1 MVNYASERRRRG
13 QGSGV
18 AASLAHS
25 VPRRRPSAP
34 LGPSLP
40 PCPNG
45 GHPSAHP
52 STVTDRSI
60 DRSDTLFDSRFACVF
75 LAARLWSLSVLLS
88 FSWPEL
94 RGSYRRNVQP
104 GPARVHR
111 VWGVGVGE
119 PKGEF
124 PALLWTRVSSGRER
138 GRTLCS
144 AREGE
149 DAARPGASEL
159 ASELA
164 SERAV
169 DRLSGAT

>member
-94 RGSYRRNVQP
+94 RGSARTEGTSSPAQP
-104 GPARVHR
+104 AFTVFGGLG
-111 VWGVGVGE
+111 WGNR
-119 PKGEF
+119 KGSF
-124 PALLWTRVSSGRER
+124 LPCCGRVSPPGVSVGGHSVAPEKVKTPRGRER
-138 GRTLCS
+138 
-144 AREGE
+144 
-149 DAARPGASEL
+149 AS
-159 ASELA
+159 
-164 SERAV
+164 
-169 DRLSGAT
+169 